1 MSTVS
6 SSTAATSA
14 TSTTGT
20 TITPASDGLGENDFL
35 NLMMDQLENQNPLSP
50 DDPTQYLSEL
60 ASFSSLEAENNI
72 ASSASSTASEQASAT
87 AVSLIGHTVS
97 YIDTSGADQTGTVS
111 SVQFSSSGP
120 TLTIGTTSG
129 VALSSVS
136 GAS

>member
-6 SSTAATSA
+6 TSTAATSA

-35 NLMMDQLENQNPLSP
+35 SLMMDQLKNQNPLSP

-97 YIDTSGADQTGTVS
+97 YIDTSGADQTGMVS